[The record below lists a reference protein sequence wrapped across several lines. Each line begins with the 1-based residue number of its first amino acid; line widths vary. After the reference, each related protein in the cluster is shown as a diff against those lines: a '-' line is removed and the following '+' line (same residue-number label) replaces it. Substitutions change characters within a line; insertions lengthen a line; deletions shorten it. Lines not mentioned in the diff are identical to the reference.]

1 MRVRDTK
8 LYILLTALV
17 FLMVITFNIFYISS
31 FTNRARELTYSDTIN
46 DTKSNLIDVS
56 EKIVFYEHKFESA
69 NYTDVELINDHI
81 DNYEQYFDY
90 PSNGSISKTALLNA
104 TVIETANA
112 IDKYYLY
119 ISYEDKLGRVELAKL
134 FEPIS
139 LEDIYLF
146 KGTTGEYVYSNLSY
160 DHFFSYINP
169 DGSADYSD
177 IVASVEAKDKFS
189 DIVYIN
195 GEKRIVSG
203 INFGKD
209 FYFCQFFPLDA
220 YNARIKG
227 IVVMGIILSAV
238 MALGMCLIILASILA
253 VHKQNKLILVSRRS
267 ARRSDAIII
276 RASRTG
282 RIIENYHNIPDLI
295 GKTYKSIFDFKT
307 NTGESLKD
315 EIKHYD
321 NLIVTFD
328 GKEST
333 RYIDFTIFKY
343 NYTYYLIGRDVTDS
357 YLNNERL
364 KDLTSKNAVTGLPNY
379 FSLVADYSK
388 IKQQSLNRVISFMLI
403 DLVEHEEISSVF
415 GTTTY
420 NAILNEV
427 ANRIA
432 KNVGNDNIYHVENN
446 LFLVV
451 LNSNIKEENAKR
463 IESLINNLQQTIDI
477 KNNTLYVK
485 YKYSS
490 YDVVNVSKTNVSLD
504 DIIDSLKTTLDVAIK
519 SINRDYIK
527 YDATIQ
533 NMINHRMQMQM
544 DLINA
549 LENNEFMMY
558 FQPQYDV
565 LENRIAGFE
574 SLIRW
579 NNPKYINISPQ
590 EYIELAEKNGL
601 IIEIGNFIVK
611 DVFKT
616 AKLFEPYGISLSINV
631 SPAQLFQAGFVGLLL
646 EEFEK
651 NELKPGSIA
660 VEITETFLME
670 NFSVVIEKLN
680 ILRNHGFRIHL
691 DDFGT
696 GYSSLQYLKELPI
709 DTIKTD
715 KEFIK
720 NLENDKTSQLIIKG
734 IIGMAKSINLSV
746 ISEGVET
753 KGQAEILRRAGTNYF
768 QGWLISKAVPLDKA
782 LDMAKNG
789 VDIDKKG
796 K

>member
-56 EKIVFYEHKFESA
+56 EKIVFYKHKFESA

-104 TVIETANA
+104 IVIETANA

-139 LEDIYLF
+139 LEGIYLF

-177 IVASVEAKDKFS
+177 IVASVEAKDNFS

-590 EYIELAEKNGL
+590 EYIEFAEKNGL